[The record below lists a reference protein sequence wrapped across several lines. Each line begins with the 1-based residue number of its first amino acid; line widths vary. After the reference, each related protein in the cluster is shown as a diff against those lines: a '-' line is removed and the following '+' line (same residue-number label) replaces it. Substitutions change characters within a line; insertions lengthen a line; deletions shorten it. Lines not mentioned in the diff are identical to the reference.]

1 MKSKKRKKITIK
13 DIIRLIVLLVAF
25 SVLLY
30 PTFSSYLNEK
40 NGSKVVSYYD
50 AESVKLSKAEKEQ
63 MMEDARA
70 YNQEMLGNIDL
81 IDPFSQED
89 TEIDAR
95 YESLLNVDGSGMMG
109 YIRIPKINIELPIYH
124 GTSESVL
131 QAGVGHFWGTSLPV
145 GGDSTH
151 SVLTGHRGLPSAE
164 LFTDLDQLEVGDVFF
179 VKVMHET
186 LAYEVDQILT
196 VLPTQI
202 DALKIEQG
210 QDLMTLVTCTPYSV
224 NTHRLLVRGHRIP
237 YEEKI
242 EEQAMAQK
250 ARMPLHL
257 KILLIGLICLGLIWG
272 TMKLISLRT
281 QPKKQK
287 RRKKNEKRRRH

>member
-1 MKSKKRKKITIK
+1 
-13 DIIRLIVLLVAF
+13 
-25 SVLLY
+25 
-30 PTFSSYLNEK
+30 
-40 NGSKVVSYYD
+40 
-50 AESVKLSKAEKEQ
+50 
-63 MMEDARA
+63 
-70 YNQEMLGNIDL
+70 
-81 IDPFSQED
+81 
-89 TEIDAR
+89 
-95 YESLLNVDGSGMMG
+95 MMG
-109 YIRIPKINIELPIYH
+109 YLKIPKIRVTLPIYH
-124 GTSESVL
+124 GTEERVL
-131 QAGVGHFWGTSLPV
+131 QSGVGHVGNTSLPV

>member
-1 MKSKKRKKITIK
+1 M
-13 DIIRLIVLLVAF
+13 
-25 SVLLY
+25 
-30 PTFSSYLNEK
+30 
-40 NGSKVVSYYD
+40 
-50 AESVKLSKAEKEQ
+50 
-63 MMEDARA
+63 
-70 YNQEMLGNIDL
+70 
-81 IDPFSQED
+81 
-89 TEIDAR
+89 
-95 YESLLNVDGSGMMG
+95 
-109 YIRIPKINIELPIYH
+109 
-124 GTSESVL
+124 
-131 QAGVGHFWGTSLPV
+131 
-145 GGDSTH
+145 
-151 SVLTGHRGLPSAE
+151 
-164 LFTDLDQLEVGDVFF
+164 
-179 VKVMHET
+179 
-186 LAYEVDQILT
+186 T

-287 RRKKNEKRRRH
+287 RRKRMRKGADIRFRVLVCIAVWSVWGYSEQEQFMRRKQDG

>member
-1 MKSKKRKKITIK
+1 MPKKS
-13 DIIRLIVLLVAF
+13 
-25 SVLLY
+25 
-30 PTFSSYLNEK
+30 
-40 NGSKVVSYYD
+40 
-50 AESVKLSKAEKEQ
+50 AESADEHYKAMPMAAVPQGADHKPQYVNGETGEVLSVKPENMTHLHGNVLVPKTHPQIAFRGMLDSLEAKIMSLQVVASENGLHRLT
-63 MMEDARA
+63 DA
-70 YNQEMLGNIDL
+70 
-81 IDPFSQED
+81 
-89 TEIDAR
+89 
-95 YESLLNVDGSGMMG
+95 
-109 YIRIPKINIELPIYH
+109 
-124 GTSESVL
+124 
-131 QAGVGHFWGTSLPV
+131 
-145 GGDSTH
+145 
-151 SVLTGHRGLPSAE
+151 
-164 LFTDLDQLEVGDVFF
+164 LDEV
-179 VKVMHET
+179 

>member
-1 MKSKKRKKITIK
+1 MRKTGLK
-13 DIIRLIVLLVAF
+13 LLRIMGYLLGF

-30 PTFSSYLNEK
+30 PTVSNYLQEKNATTIVSSY
-40 NGSKVVSYYD
+40 
-50 AESVKLSKAEKEQ
+50 EQ
-63 MMEDARA
+63 ILQDIQPEEERQILEQAAA
-70 YNQEMLGNIDL
+70 YNASLTALNAIE
-81 IDPFSQED
+81 DPFSNGTQTED
-89 TEIDAR
+89 EA
-95 YESLLNVDGSGMMG
+95 YLNALDLDGNGMMG
-109 YIRIPKINIELPIYH
+109 YLKIPKIRVTLPIYH
-124 GTSESVL
+124 GTEERVL
-131 QAGVGHFWGTSLPV
+131 QSGVGHVGNTSLPV

-164 LFTDLDQLEVGDVFF
+164 LFTDLDQLEMGDVFF

-202 DALKIEQG
+202 EALKIEQG

-250 ARMPLHL
+250 AGMPLHL

-281 QPKKQK
+281 RPKKQK
-287 RRKKNEKRRRH
+287 RRKRNEKRRRH